1 MFEYKCNF
9 VKVVDGD
16 TVDVDI
22 DLGFGVWLRKQR
34 IRLYGIDTPESR
46 TRDKVEKVY
55 GLAAKDFLSKMLST
69 GEMSIKTH
77 KDAKG
82 KFGRILGELFMKTS
96 VGELSVNQSLVENS
110 HAVRYYGQSKEVL
123 LSEHLTN
130 RKILNLT
137 TE

>member
-1 MFEYKCNF
+1 MFEYKCNL

-69 GEMSIKTH
+69 GEISIKTH

>member
-1 MFEYKCNF
+1 
-9 VKVVDGD
+9 
-16 TVDVDI
+16 
-22 DLGFGVWLRKQR
+22 
-34 IRLYGIDTPESR
+34 
-46 TRDKVEKVY
+46 
-55 GLAAKDFLSKMLST
+55 
-69 GEMSIKTH
+69 
-77 KDAKG
+77 
-82 KFGRILGELFMKTS
+82 MKTS